1 VRWREREKEKKKE
14 REREWAEP
22 ASGKRHEISI
32 FALRPTYT
40 KAGFRVW
47 VKKFGLDIRKIFSRS
62 S

>member
-1 VRWREREKEKKKE
+1 
-14 REREWAEP
+14 
-22 ASGKRHEISI
+22 
-32 FALRPTYT
+32 LRPTYT